1 MLIPENIVTR
11 VKNCNRPG
19 GPVNITGKDAEEMF
33 CNNNNNINNK
43 KAFKESWMEG
53 WNDEDEATCNLSVSM
68 KTRV

>member
-11 VKNCNRPG
+11 VKTCNRPG

-33 CNNNNNINNK
+33 YDNNS
-43 KAFKESWMEG
+43 AFEEGWVEG